1 MADINPTNTV
11 DANRM
16 KANWGKGV
24 QANSQKWLE
33 KYLNPKRKFNAD
45 PTGAQNSWNTGIQRA
60 ISVNSYANGMKNADT
75 SVAANNAQQFGVN
88 NYTNAA
94 TQKAYKYNRKAD
106 ALAAA
111 LNSVGQTVNA
121 MPRGKGANN
130 EARMLAQTRG
140 MAAYKG
146 KITSGA

>member
-1 MADINPTNTV
+1 MAQITPTNTI
-11 DANRM
+11 DAGRM
-16 KANWGKGV
+16 KANWPKGV

-33 KYLNPKRKFNAD
+33 KYLAPKRAFNAD
-45 PTGAQNSWNTGIQRA
+45 PTGAQNSWNTGIQKA
-60 ISVNSYANGMKNADT
+60 ISLNSYANGLKNADT
-75 SVAANNAQQFGVN
+75 TVAANNAQQFGVN

-94 TQKAYKYNRKAD
+94 TQKAYKFNRKAD

-111 LNSVGQTVNA
+111 LNAVAQTVNA

-146 KITSGA
+146 KIASA